1 MAAALCMKAHDNRCS
16 AGALILSTVHEGEED
31 VMVVMAQEEEE
42 EEVVVVVEEEEEV
55 VVVVVEEEEEE
66 VVVVV
71 EEEEACSL
79 GGDIADHRSHTLSFI
94 FNAEILYGLT
104 TSSYVWKG
112 SAATRGSSLCS
123 FPAPFRCI

>member
-1 MAAALCMKAHDNRCS
+1 MKYFMMINLVALARMAAALCMKAHDNRCS

-42 EEVVVVVEEEEEV
+42 EE
-55 VVVVVEEEEEE
+55 E

-79 GGDIADHRSHTLSFI
+79 GGDMRRPSQPHVEFHF
-94 FNAEILYGLT
+94 
-104 TSSYVWKG
+104 
-112 SAATRGSSLCS
+112 
-123 FPAPFRCI
+123 